1 MEQSQQKSPERK
13 SVEVLIGKLTNV
25 ANEMKSEHRKMK
37 SMIKDLETK
46 TRKAPSSSRSQRTS
60 VTSNRS
66 HRNRSFAYVHRDT
79 LSIFF

>member
-46 TRKAPSSSRSQRTS
+46 TRKAPSSSRSQSTS

-66 HRNRSFAYVHRDT
+66 HRNRNFAYVHRDT